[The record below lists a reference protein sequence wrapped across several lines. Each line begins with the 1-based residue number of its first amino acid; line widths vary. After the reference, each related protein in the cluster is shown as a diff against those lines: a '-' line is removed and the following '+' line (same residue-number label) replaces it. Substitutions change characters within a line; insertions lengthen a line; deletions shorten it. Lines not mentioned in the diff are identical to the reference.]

1 MLVEKTKPSTSLTRR
16 EKFERAMANPGQW
29 WAVLNARAQFRTIPQ
44 LPFSVRLH
52 GRAHIAGGQR
62 IRLGERVHMLG
73 TTVPVELCAF
83 GRGQIEIG
91 DRTFVNYGVSIAAWD
106 RVSIGED
113 CLIGQYTIINDN
125 DFHDV
130 ENKLCL
136 PPSAPV
142 ILEDRVWLGA
152 RVIVQKGVR
161 IGSDAVIS
169 AGSVVTRDVP
179 PRSVAAGVPARV
191 LRSF

>member
-1 MLVEKTKPSTSLTRR
+1 MISELPGTRTALSRR
-16 EKFERAMANPGQW
+16 EQFERFRANPGQL
-29 WAVLNARAQFRTIPQ
+29 WAVLNARARLRSVPN
-44 LPFSVRLH
+44 LPLSVRLH
-52 GRAHIAGGQR
+52 GRARIVGGRQ

-73 TTVPVELCAF
+73 TTVPIELGAL
-83 GRGQIEIG
+83 GRGRIEIG
-91 DRTFVNYGVSIAAWD
+91 DGTFINYGVSIAAWD
-106 RVSIGED
+106 HVSIGQD

-130 ENKLCL
+130 EDKLCL
-136 PPSAPV
+136 PPSASVV
-142 ILEDRVWLGA
+142 IEDRVWLGA

-161 IGSDAVIS
+161 IGHDAVIS